1 MAHIVKK
8 YEFENESIVDSLITN
23 LGVET
28 DEDGNEFPTHK
39 NAIVKIGNFIVT
51 DGEYDDDLNEITP
64 PVLYDKFCV
73 DVFWRDENDSA
84 IADWS
89 AYEIIIQDEGVHQFA
104 GVNYITK
111 E

>member
-28 DEDGNEFPTHK
+28 DEDGNEYPTHQ
-39 NAIVKIGNFIVT
+39 NAIVKIGHFIVNPGT
-51 DGEYDDDLNEITP
+51 YDDDLNELTA

-73 DVFWRDENDSA
+73 DVLWHDENDSA
-84 IADWS
+84 IVDWS
-89 AYEIIIQDEGVHQFA
+89 NYEITIEDEGIHKFL
-104 GVNYITK
+104 GLNYISN
-111 E
+111 

>member
-1 MAHIVKK
+1 MAHLVIK
-8 YEFENESIVDSLITN
+8 YEFENESIVDSLIRN
-23 LGVET
+23 LGVAT
-28 DEDGNEFPTHK
+28 DDDGNEFPTHE
-39 NAIVKIGNFIVT
+39 NHIVKIGYFIVT
-51 DGEYDDDLNEITP
+51 DGEIDDDGNEITP

-73 DVFWRDENDSA
+73 DVLWNDENDSA

-89 AYEIIIQDEGVHQFA
+89 AYEITIQDEGVHQFA

>member
-8 YEFENESIVDSLITN
+8 YEFENESIVDSLIIN

-28 DEDGNEFPTHK
+28 DDDGNEFPTHQ
-39 NAIVKIGNFIVT
+39 NAIVKIGYFIVT
-51 DGEYDDDLNEITP
+51 DGEIDDDGNEITP

-73 DVFWRDENDSA
+73 DVFWQDENDSA

-89 AYEIIIQDEGVHQFA
+89 AYEITIQDEGVHQFA
-104 GVNYITK
+104 GVNYITD
-111 E
+111 

>member
-28 DEDGNEFPTHK
+28 DEDGNEYPTHQ
-39 NAIVKIGNFIVT
+39 NAIVKIGHFIVNPGT
-51 DGEYDDDLNEITP
+51 YDDDLNELTA

-73 DVFWRDENDSA
+73 DVLWHDENDSA
-84 IADWS
+84 INDWS
-89 AYEIIIQDEGVHQFA
+89 NYEITIEDEGVHKFM
-104 GVNYITK
+104 GLNYIAN
-111 E
+111 